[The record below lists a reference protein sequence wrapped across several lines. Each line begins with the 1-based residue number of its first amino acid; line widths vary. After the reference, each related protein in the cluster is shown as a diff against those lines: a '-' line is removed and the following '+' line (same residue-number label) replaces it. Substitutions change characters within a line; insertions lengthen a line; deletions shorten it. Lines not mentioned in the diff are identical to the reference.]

1 MLNEQVAVLGL
12 GLTGLSCVNY
22 LLKEGYQVTVFD
34 TRDNP
39 PGSDQLPKNAEL
51 VKGPLSGDVLATFT
65 LIIASPGIALS
76 TPALQYATDSGSE
89 IIGDIELFARQL
101 KTPDY
106 RHAKLV
112 AITGSN
118 GKTTVT
124 SLLGEM
130 AKEAGVKV
138 GVGGNIGV
146 PALDLLSPDIDLYIL
161 ELSSFQLETTSSL
174 NATVATILNVSE
186 DHMNRYQSYQHYAQ
200 AKQRVYQQCDLALVN
215 REDPLTN
222 PELNTQSCISFGLDD
237 QQYGLIDDS
246 KLGICLAKT
255 GQVLLPVKELKL
267 SGKHNWMNALAAL
280 ALGEA
285 VGLDKQAMLTT
296 LQQYSGLAHR
306 CEFVGEVNGVRWIN
320 DSKATNVGA
329 TLAALTGLQETIS
342 GKVHVIL
349 GGEGKG
355 ADFTELSEVLNDI
368 AGLIVCFG
376 KDGEKI
382 AAVNNRSIMVNS
394 LDEAVEVIANN
405 SAPHDIAI
413 LTPACASLD
422 MYPNFMARGDH
433 LRQLVAT
440 LQSTSLMGDIS
451 DKG

>member
-1 MLNEQVAVLGL
+1 MLKEQVAVLGL

-39 PGSDQLPKNAEL
+39 PGSDKLPKSVSL
-51 VKGPLSGDVLATFT
+51 IKGALAGDRLAAFR

-76 TPALQYATDSGSE
+76 TPALQYAADNGSE

-101 KTPDY
+101 QAPAY

-130 AKEAGVKV
+130 AKDAAVNV

-146 PALDLLSPDIDLYIL
+146 PALDLLSTDIDLYIL

-186 DHMNRYQSYQHYAQ
+186 DHMNRYQSYSHYAQ
-200 AKQRVYQQCDLALVN
+200 AKQRVYQQCSLALVN
-215 REDPLTN
+215 RDDPLTN
-222 PELNTQSCISFGLDD
+222 PALNTPACISFGLDD
-237 QQYGLIDDS
+237 QQYGLIEDPEF
-246 KLGICLAKT
+246 GTCLAKA
-255 GQVLLPVKELKL
+255 GQLLLPVKQLKL

-285 VGLDKQAMLTT
+285 VGLDKQVMLTT

-306 CEFVGEVNGVRWIN
+306 CEFIDEVNGVRWIN

-329 TLAALTGLQETIS
+329 TLAALTGLQETIN
-342 GKVHVIL
+342 GNVHVIL

-355 ADFTELSEVLNDI
+355 ADFTELSDVLNSI

-376 KDGEKI
+376 KDGAQI
-382 AAVNNRSIMVNS
+382 AAVNRRSKMVEN
-394 LDEAVEVIANN
+394 LEQAVELIAKNA
-405 SAPHDIAI
+405 APHDLAI
-413 LTPACASLD
+413 LSPACASLD

-440 LQSTSLMGDIS
+440 LRSNSAIGDRRE
-451 DKG
+451 